1 MSRELT
7 KIETAIQTVAGL
19 ASRLFGPAADELGE
33 ITGDWARYWRL
44 RNLMV
49 IQKKVENVLQA
60 RGLNRGNLRHLSL
73 SVGLPMLERASYQ
86 DDSVLQEKWANL
98 MAASLISE
106 GSGGGF
112 SLDVMHVEMLSQM
125 APLDCE
131 VLELVCERGVDHQ
144 DGQGTMVVARL
155 DPAEVE
161 DEFAGRPAHISLEKL
176 CALGA
181 VQRVI
186 RTPLRTGAPTVSGL
200 REIVAPTLVGLNLY
214 LASSGKM
221 PTWMK
226 ERGAGEPEEVP

>member
-7 KIETAIQTVAGL
+7 KIETAVQTVTGL

-44 RNLMV
+44 QNLMV
-49 IQKKVENVLQA
+49 IQRKVENVLQA
-60 RGLNRGNLRHLSL
+60 KGLNRGNLRHLSL

-106 GSGGGF
+106 EPEGGF

-125 APLDCE
+125 ARLDCE
-131 VLELVCERGVDHQ
+131 VLEFVCERGIDHR
-144 DGQGTMVVARL
+144 DGQGTIVVAQL
-155 DPAEVE
+155 EPGEVE
-161 DEFAGRPAHISLEKL
+161 EEFAGRLAHISLEKL

-181 VQRVI
+181 VQRAI
-186 RTPLRTGAPTVSGL
+186 RTPFQTGANTVSGL
-200 REIVAPTLVGLNLY
+200 QEIVAPTLVGLNLY
-214 LASSGKM
+214 LASSGKT

-226 ERGAGEPEEVP
+226 ERGAGEPGKAP